1 MTQSVCRDPGQYA
14 APPRRFSMLRQN
26 RSQEQELPGLELG
39 YDLDPGYSPRK
50 RGQGEGG
57 RGDQL
62 PTPRY
67 MDWYI
72 RQQQQQHEQLRQ
84 RQLELQQ
91 QQEATKQRMKLKQRH
106 QQQLQLGGEAGDQE
120 PAHDELEPDDSVSNR
135 GEEPGETDDDKMR
148 RLSTAERREQ
158 GGVARPASAEQS
170 SSLELAGARGE
181 ESSEATDQP
190 HPDIL
195 ALDQDP
201 PHPATRPHSAE
212 VLLSTK

>member
-1 MTQSVCRDPGQYA
+1 MTHSVCRDPGQFA
-14 APPRRFSMLRQN
+14 APPRRFSMLRQS

-39 YDLDPGYSPRK
+39 YDPDPGYSPRK

-57 RGDQL
+57 RGEQL

-106 QQQLQLGGEAGDQE
+106 QHQLQLGQEAGDQE
-120 PAHDELEPDDSVSNR
+120 PAQDELEPDDSVSNR

-158 GGVARPASAEQS
+158 GGARPASAELS
-170 SSLELAGARGE
+170 SSLELGGARGV
-181 ESSEATDQP
+181 ESSEATEP
-190 HPDIL
+190 APDIL

-201 PHPATRPHSAE
+201 PHPAPRPHSAE

>member
-1 MTQSVCRDPGQYA
+1 MTQSVCRDPGQFA

-57 RGDQL
+57 RGEQL

-106 QQQLQLGGEAGDQE
+106 QHQLQLGQEAGDQE
-120 PAHDELEPDDSVSNR
+120 PALDELEPDDSVSN
-135 GEEPGETDDDKMR
+135 GGDAEPGETDDDKMR

-158 GGVARPASAEQS
+158 GGARPASAELS
-170 SSLELAGARGE
+170 SSLELGGARGE
-181 ESSEATDQP
+181 ESSEATEP
-190 HPDIL
+190 APDIL

-201 PHPATRPHSAE
+201 PHPAPRPHSAE